1 MRSMPLLPVFAAI
14 AALLAAQPLLAHHSA
29 TMFDDSRTVELKGMV
44 KELQWSNPHIWLQ
57 IVVEEKGVARE
68 WSIEGGS
75 PNTLSR
81 RGWRATT
88 FKPGDTVTVRVNPM
102 KDGTAAGLFVGARF
116 ADGQTLGRWD

>member
-1 MRSMPLLPVFAAI
+1 MRSMPLLPAFAAI
-14 AALLAAQPLLAHHSA
+14 AMLLVAQPMLAHHSA
-29 TMFDDSRTVELKGMV
+29 TMFDDTRTVELKGTV

-88 FKPGDTVTVRVNPM
+88 FKPGDAVTVRVNPM

-116 ADGQTLGRWD
+116 ADGQTLGRWE